1 MQGVT
6 DASKLTPEC
15 RKVVQALV
23 REERLVLID
32 LIEKRVDDLVREF
45 GSESGA
51 LRTRLLYVAA
61 GMQETVEL
69 IRSRL
74 YSGS

>member
-1 MQGVT
+1 VT
-6 DASKLTPEC
+6 DTPRPKLTPEC
-15 RKVVQALV
+15 RKVAQAV
-23 REERLVLID
+23 IREERLLLIE
-32 LIEKRVDDLVREF
+32 LIEKRVEDLVGEF

-74 YSGS
+74 YPGG